1 MRREEIVERT
11 EAGERDGAPEEDI
24 AIAEFSI
31 TPERGLEIRA
41 EEMLRQMEIADARLD
56 IEGKSRLGESWD
68 KAMTW
73 GKAGWEWAKRPS
85 ETYAEALGKAALFSA
100 GTTVFLAPVFL
111 YRNCKQVYDARRGER
126 GQQFA
131 GA

>member
-1 MRREEIVERT
+1 MRREEIVGRA
-11 EAGERDGAPEEDI
+11 EADETDSDPGEDI
-24 AIAEFSI
+24 AIAEFSV

-56 IEGKSRLGESWD
+56 IEGKSRLGASWER
-68 KAMTW
+68 AMTW

-85 ETYAEALGKAALFSA
+85 ETYGEAIGKAALFSA

-111 YRNCKQVYDARRGER
+111 FRNCKQVYDARRGER
-126 GQQFA
+126 GQQLA